1 MKRLGAIIAGGKASR
16 FGGNKSTALLLGR
29 PLIEHVALGLESQVD
44 KIIICGAQ
52 WPGMDSVADRPR
64 AHLGPLGGIN
74 AALYFAQQNGFD
86 LVLTAGCDVL
96 PVAQLPKDLPDG
108 IAAYVTD
115 HYVFGVWPASLWQ
128 TLDHHL
134 AQQSDHSMRHW
145 ITTIGARAVPSVT
158 PHYNLNTQEDLALHA
173 ARMRI
178 AA

>member
-1 MKRLGAIIAGGKASR
+1 MKKLGAIIAGGKASR
-16 FGGNKSTALLLGR
+16 FGGDKGSALLQGR
-29 PLIEHVALGLESQVD
+29 PLIEHVVQGLESQVD

-52 WPGMDSVADRPR
+52 WPGIDSVEDRPH

-86 LVLTAGCDVL
+86 LVMTAGCDVL

-115 HYVFGVWPASLWQ
+115 HYLFGVWPTSLWQ
-128 TLDHHL
+128 SLYHHL

-145 ITTIGARAVPSVT
+145 IATIDARALPPVT
-158 PHYNLNTQEDLALHA
+158 AHYNLNTQVDLEHYA
-173 ARMRI
+173 AQFGI
-178 AA
+178 VA